1 MARPEF
7 SSTVVV
13 RPLAEHTD
21 PAKQRWAYAYTVTI
35 VNTGDIPAQLIA
47 REWLITDLDGHVQ
60 RVRGLGVVG
69 HQPLLRPGESFQY
82 TSGTRLQRPSG
93 SMRGSY
99 FCVAEDGE
107 RFEAIVPAFALV
119 ADGDDGAGGTPR
131 VLH

>member
-21 PAKQRWAYAYTVTI
+21 PTKQRWAYAYTVTI
-35 VNTGDIPAQLIA
+35 VNTGDIPAQLVA

-69 HQPLLRPGESFQY
+69 HQPLLQP
-82 TSGTRLQRPSG
+82 
-93 SMRGSY
+93 
-99 FCVAEDGE
+99 GE
-107 RFEAIVPAFALV
+107 RFDYTSWAQIDTPQGSMTGKFIGITEN
-119 ADGDDGAGGTPR
+119 ADWFESPVHEFMLADTAS
-131 VLH
+131 LH